1 MTKILLL
8 QSDDQLAANTTAYL
22 KRKGFDVSAHKD
34 PQAAVAE
41 ADANLPDIVILDLS
55 LAGRTGVEFL
65 YELRSYP
72 DWQAIPAIITGSLTI
87 QHVQP
92 YLDSFN
98 QLDVAVYLPR
108 QTTSLARLAQEVSRL
123 SPVPA

>member
-8 QSDDQLAANTTAYL
+8 QSDDQLAANSATYL
-22 KRKGFDVSAHKD
+22 KHKGFDVSVHKD
-34 PQAAVAE
+34 PQMAVAE
-41 ADANLPDIVILDLS
+41 ADVNLPDIVIIDLS
-55 LAGRTGVEFL
+55 LAGRSGVEFL

-72 DWQAIPAIITGSLTI
+72 DWQAIPAIITGNLTM

-108 QTTSLARLAQEVSRL
+108 QSTSLERLTEEIIRL
-123 SPVPA
+123 SPVTA